1 MIDSPTPG
9 PLAGTH
15 PTACPRGPRGTEPH
29 LPTWVVTDLRTHPPI
44 PALTPHS
51 PTGPSRNPLSNTL
64 CVLKSMSG
72 LCFWWDPKHNR
83 WSGECFPPS
92 GLNIKEGLVSG
103 GPEEEEGGGEE
114 GQEEGLPHGRPQRVT
129 SPPPPPPP
137 TSISPLVCPRLG
149 DSVWPGW
156 KGTADKESWERRRGL
171 SWAHKSLGRRE
182 VWRSQ
187 AWKLIPRAANTWQAT
202 PKSGRDS
209 AGLNPSFWV
218 AFLHFTVGVTLSPL
232 QR

>member
-9 PLAGTH
+9 PLAGIH
-15 PTACPRGPRGTEPH
+15 PTAGPRGPRGTEPH
-29 LPTWVVTDLRTHPPI
+29 LPTWVVTDLPTHPPI

-64 CVLKSMSG
+64 CALKSMSG

-114 GQEEGLPHGRPQRVT
+114 GHGRPQRVT
-129 SPPPPPPP
+129 SPPPHR
-137 TSISPLVCPRLG
+137 PRQFPH
-149 DSVWPGW
+149 SS
-156 KGTADKESWERRRGL
+156 ARGL
-171 SWAHKSLGRRE
+171 GTQSGRGGRGLQTRSHGKGGQGSLGSINHSAE
-182 VWRSQ
+182 ERSGV
-187 AWKLIPRAANTWQAT
+187 
-202 PKSGRDS
+202 PK
-209 AGLNPSFWV
+209 P
-218 AFLHFTVGVTLSPL
+218 
-232 QR
+232 